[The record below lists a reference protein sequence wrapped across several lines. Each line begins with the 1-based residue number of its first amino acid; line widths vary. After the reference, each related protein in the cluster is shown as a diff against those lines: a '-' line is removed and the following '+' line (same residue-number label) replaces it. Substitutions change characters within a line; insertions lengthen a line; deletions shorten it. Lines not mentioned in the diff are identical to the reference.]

1 MKKIIIPIFAGLA
14 GGLLS
19 VAVYNYLSPKT
30 IVSTVETAPKFQTVN
45 IPNYSEGNAED
56 ADFRYAATKGIE
68 AVVHVKT
75 ERLSSGYTNPMQYFF
90 GMPQEQQVQKAAG
103 SGVIVSSDGF
113 VVTNNHVI
121 ADAENIKVALNNGL
135 ELSAELIGRD
145 PATDLALLKIE
156 GQDYNFLPYGN
167 SDNIDVGQW
176 VLAVG
181 NPFNL
186 QSTVT
191 AGIVSAKGRNID
203 LLKYD
208 PNSGQ
213 FPIESFIQTDA
224 AVNPGNS
231 GGALIGINGEL
242 IGINTAIASNT
253 GSYAG
258 YAFAIP
264 ANIVKK
270 VVSDLY
276 EFGTVQRA
284 FIGVGIGNIDPTT
297 ANELDLKNF
306 NGAYVT
312 SITEGGAAEEAGLEE
327 GDVITHVAGI
337 AIKNVTELQEQIGKY
352 RPGDKI
358 ELSAIRDEKTISKK
372 ITLRNISGTT
382 SLKTKA
388 KLYNSEQL
396 KVVFE
401 QTDPDVLGRLKI
413 KSGVTMKEIN
423 NPIILRGGM
432 RNGFIITHIDR
443 KEVETP
449 KQVDEILSNSKGGLL
464 IEGIYPN
471 GKKAYYGFGA

>member
-1 MKKIIIPIFAGLA
+1 
-14 GGLLS
+14 
-19 VAVYNYLSPKT
+19 
-30 IVSTVETAPKFQTVN
+30 
-45 IPNYSEGNAED
+45 
-56 ADFRYAATKGIE
+56 
-68 AVVHVKT
+68 
-75 ERLSSGYTNPMQYFF
+75 
-90 GMPQEQQVQKAAG
+90 MPQEQQVQKAAG

-121 ADAENIKVALNNGL
+121 ADAENISVALNNGVVL
-135 ELSAELIGRD
+135 DAELIGRD

-231 GGALIGINGEL
+231 GGALIGVNGEL
-242 IGINTAIASNT
+242 LGINTAIASNT

-284 FIGVGIGNIDPTT
+284 FIGVGIRNIDPTT
-297 ANELDLKNF
+297 ANELNLKNF
-306 NGAYVT
+306 NGIYVT
-312 SITEGGAAEEAGLEE
+312 SITEGGAAEEAGLKE
-327 GDVITHVAGI
+327 GDVITKVENI
-337 AIKNVTELQEQIGKY
+337 TVKNVTELQEQIGKY

-358 ELSAIRDEKTISKK
+358 EITALRDEKTVSKK
-372 ITLRNISGTT
+372 LTLRNISGTT

-388 KLYNSEQL
+388 KLYKSEQL
-396 KVVFE
+396 KVTLE

-413 KSGVTMKEIN
+413 ESGVTLKEIN

-432 RNGFIITHIDR
+432 REGFIITHIDR
-443 KEVETP
+443 KAVQSP
-449 KQVDEILSNSKGGLL
+449 KQVDDILSKSKGGLL